1 MGTTLL
7 KFDGL
12 LANSQFLKDF
22 TCPNCQQ
29 PITEQAIQAK
39 NYVLG
44 VSDYANEISK
54 ELLFSSKLSQGQP
67 FYSLIFW
74 LKGVE
79 HEECPEGEEVKHE

>member
-7 KFDGL
+7 RFDGL

-22 TCPNCQQ
+22 SCPNCQQ

-39 NYVLG
+39 NYVFG
-44 VSDYANEISK
+44 VSDYANEINK

-67 FYSLIFW
+67 FYSLTF
-74 LKGVE
+74 
-79 HEECPEGEEVKHE
+79 

>member
-7 KFDGL
+7 RFDGL

-29 PITEQAIQAK
+29 PFTEQAIQAK
-39 NYVLG
+39 NYVFG
-44 VSDYANEISK
+44 VSDYSNQLNK
-54 ELLFSSKLSQGQP
+54 EQLFSDRRGRTHP
-67 FYSLIFW
+67 FYSLTFW

-79 HEECPEGEEVKHE
+79 HEECPEVEHE